1 LKELTQEMGSA
12 MQTLRQKTA
21 LRLANRERT
30 ALPPASVPH
39 ARRPDSIRALGTAR
53 AFVAHALEP
62 IRSAIR
68 ERLGM

>member
-1 LKELTQEMGSA
+1 MGSA

-30 ALPPASVPH
+30 ALLPASVPQ
-39 ARRPDSIRALGTAR
+39 AKRRDPIGTLRMAR

-62 IRSAIR
+62 VRSAIR